1 MKKSRLFYIQLTF
14 TIILC
19 ALMVAPVVLSVL
31 AGVTENYFKGI
42 SSGLTLRWLKEVW
55 DLYQDSIWLTLMI
68 AISCVILTIL
78 IGVPAASALYRSG
91 KRLRNIAETLL
102 MLPVAV
108 PGLATALA
116 LLLTYGGTRWL
127 RDSWGF
133 ILIGHVIF
141 TLPFMVSPVLA
152 VLRGSNVSQLE
163 EAAASLGAPFAN
175 RFFTIILPNCIGGIL
190 AGAMMVLTLSIG
202 EFNLTW
208 MLHTPLTKTLP
219 VGLADTYASMR
230 LEIGSAYTLIF
241 LIMILPI
248 LLLMQGIGRRIN
260 TVRH

>member
-78 IGVPAASALYRSG
+78 IGVPAAYALYRSG

-163 EAAASLGAPFAN
+163 EVEDKVLEEFRTALKDEQPADCQSALRSTMTDMRACHDKMRSLK
-175 RFFTIILPNCIGGIL
+175 L
-190 AGAMMVLTLSIG
+190 
-202 EFNLTW
+202 
-208 MLHTPLTKTLP
+208 
-219 VGLADTYASMR
+219 
-230 LEIGSAYTLIF
+230 GSNA
-241 LIMILPI
+241 
-248 LLLMQGIGRRIN
+248 
-260 TVRH
+260 